1 MVCKRLQR
9 CSVYDRPRKQSDGAA
24 QALAD
29 MTTVS
34 TFFPCPLPVQV
45 HVQIYCIKPS
55 CSAYVL
61 QVDSTRLYTSIGAVH
76 RSILLFLQTL
86 LSAPRHPAALSLS
99 LSVFPAR
106 SPPISAR
113 YISIAHPRG
122 WLVPGPSIIPATAF
136 SFLSVTANPTRPHS
150 LFHCCTVLTAG
161 RRRHTSKI
169 ATLLLACR
177 PAATPVFRS
186 PPPFPHCRY

>member
-34 TFFPCPLPVQV
+34 TFFPCPLPVVQV

-61 QVDSTRLYTSIGAVH
+61 HVDSTYTSIGAVH
-76 RSILLFLQTL
+76 RSILSFLHTL
-86 LSAPRHPAALSLS
+86 LSALCSPISRRP
-99 LSVFPAR
+99 FPLPLRLPSQKPSHLRAVHIHR
-106 SPPISAR
+106 SPTWLAR
-113 YISIAHPRG
+113 AWSFNN
-122 WLVPGPSIIPATAF
+122 PS
-136 SFLSVTANPTRPHS
+136 N
-150 LFHCCTVLTAG
+150 G
-161 RRRHTSKI
+161 
-169 ATLLLACR
+169 LLLPFRDCQSYAPTLALPLLYCTYCW
-177 PAATPVFRS
+177 PAKA
-186 PPPFPHCRY
+186 YI

>member
-1 MVCKRLQR
+1 
-9 CSVYDRPRKQSDGAA
+9 
-24 QALAD
+24 

-76 RSILLFLQTL
+76 RSILLFLHTL

-150 LFHCCTVLTAG
+150 LFHCCTVLY
-161 RRRHTSKI
+161 
-169 ATLLLACR
+169 LLLAGEGIHLKPLLSSW
-177 PAATPVFRS
+177 PADPPQLPSSDPRRRS
-186 PPPFPHCRY
+186 LTVAIKSG